1 MEVFIAFIIALVVIG
16 VAINCKAS
24 TLISFA
30 IVLGVLFLSFK

>member
-1 MEVFIAFIIALVVIG
+1 MAVFIFFLIALVVIG

-30 IVLGVLFLSFK
+30 LVLGVVMACFK